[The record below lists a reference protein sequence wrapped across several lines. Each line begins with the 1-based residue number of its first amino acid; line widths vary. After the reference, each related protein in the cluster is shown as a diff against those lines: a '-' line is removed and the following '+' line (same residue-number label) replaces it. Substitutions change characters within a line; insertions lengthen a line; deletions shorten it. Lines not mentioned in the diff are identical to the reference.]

1 MAVLIVTVMSVSSFV
16 LFLHP
21 LDEVFY
27 PGMLI
32 VLLQNYLWL
41 VLVVRP
47 DDWLAYVIH
56 PYLHVSNEGTIKNWL
71 VPFKRT
77 KKTRKTEINFV

>member
-1 MAVLIVTVMSVSSFV
+1 MSASSFV

-32 VLLQNYLWL
+32 VFLQNYFW
-41 VLVVRP
+41 VLLMIKP
-47 DDWLAYVIH
+47 EEKLANILH
-56 PYLHVSNEGTIKNWL
+56 PFLHSSNTGGCNFL
-71 VPFKRT
+71 N
-77 KKTRKTEINFV
+77 TRKSKEFNV

>member
-1 MAVLIVTVMSVSSFV
+1 MLLIIITMSVSSFV

-32 VLLQNYLWL
+32 VFLQNYLW
-41 VLVVRP
+41 VLLMVRP
-47 DDWLAYVIH
+47 DDPLAHIMH
-56 PYLHVSNEGTIKNWL
+56 PYLHNSQEGNSWL
-71 VPFKRT
+71 PSFKRRE
-77 KKTRKTEINFV
+77 KSSLLNV